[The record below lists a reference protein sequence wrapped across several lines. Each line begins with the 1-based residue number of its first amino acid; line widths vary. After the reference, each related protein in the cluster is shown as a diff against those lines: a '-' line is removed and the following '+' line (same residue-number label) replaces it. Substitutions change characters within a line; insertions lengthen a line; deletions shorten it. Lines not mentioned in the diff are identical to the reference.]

1 MIENPHAARI
11 REIARLRTR
20 KARSETGLFLV
31 EGPQAVV
38 ELLKESPGSV
48 VEVFA
53 TEQSASSLA
62 SELEG
67 APSLQL
73 ATEKVLEAISDTV
86 NPQGIVAV
94 ARQNLAD
101 WSSVKASSGTVPPVL
116 VAILHEIRDP
126 GNLGTVIRAADAA
139 GADLVVISGESVDP
153 FNPKTVRAT
162 AGSNFHIPILQ
173 EHDLAKAIGVLK
185 SMGLQVLA
193 ADVKGT
199 DISEFLETGEFARPT
214 AWLFGNEA
222 RGLTNEQLGLANYSL
237 RLPIFGKAESL
248 NLATAAAICL
258 YQSAIALNARRS

>member
-1 MIENPHAARI
+1 MIENPRAARI
-11 REIARLRTR
+11 RETARLRTR

-31 EGPQAVV
+31 EGPQAVT
-38 ELLKESPGSV
+38 ELLRESPDSV

-62 SELEG
+62 TELE
-67 APSLQL
+67 SVFRLQL

-86 NPQGIVAV
+86 SPQGIVAV
-94 ARQNLAD
+94 ARQELAD
-101 WSSVKASSGTVPPVL
+101 WSSVRANSGVEPPL
-116 VAILHEIRDP
+116 LAAILHEIRDP

-139 GADLVVISGESVDP
+139 GADLVVVSGGSVDP

-162 AGSNFHIPILQ
+162 AGSLFHIPILI
-173 EHDLAKAIGVLK
+173 EPDLAATVGVLK
-185 SMGLQVLA
+185 ELGLQVLA
-193 ADVKGT
+193 ADVKG
-199 DISEFLETGEFARPT
+199 SSLVEFEASGGLRRAT

-222 RGLTNEQLGLANYSL
+222 RGLTDEQLGLADSSL

-258 YQSAIALNARRS
+258 YQSAIALKSG